1 MTRLFRIHF
10 VEHMK
15 QLKVLDLRKVTDD
28 ERRQVERVELPAA
41 PRHVLMC

>member
-1 MTRLFRIHF
+1 MTQLLRIHF

-28 ERRQVERVELPAA
+28 ERRQVERVLLAA
-41 PRHVLMC
+41 PRPV